1 MNFESTDCEM
11 KEYAVQLEK
20 KEEAIFGNGTYA
32 ELSGDETHII
42 VWSDGETYKIPYT
55 ENVYKLIQNL
65 ANS

>member
-1 MNFESTDCEM
+1 M

-20 KEEAIFGNGTYA
+20 KEQAIFGNGTYA
-32 ELSGDETHII
+32 ELSSDETHIM
-42 VWSDGETYKIPYT
+42 VWSDGETYNIPYN